1 MVVGIHH
8 LQIGR
13 ATFDFF
19 IQHGFHAIGHFHHI
33 RAARGADIER
43 YRRLAIQSGDAGGF
57 GNVVFDIGHI
67 AHADEAAIAIGH
79 HNVGKAFRMLDF
91 TGDADGDFIALLA
104 HRARWVIAV
113 GRGDGIVHIG
123 NVHIQA
129 AQLVWLHRHG
139 DLALSATDDFHLTHA
154 HHRLQAFFQG
164 IVGPIR
170 QFAQADFVSPHGN
183 AEHGF
188 VHRVEFRHHRRV
200 DVTVECATHRPHFVA
215 HVLHRL
221 GGVHIQF
228 KFGNHHR

>member
-13 ATFDFF
+13 AAFDFL
-19 IQHGFHAIGHFHHI
+19 IQHGFHAICHFDHV
-33 RAARGADIER
+33 RATSGADIER
-43 YRRLAIQSGDAGGF
+43 HRGLAIQSGNAGGF
-57 GNVVFDIGHI
+57 GNVVFDIRHI
-67 AHADEAAIAIGH
+67 AHANEAAIAIGH
-79 HNVGKAFRMLDF
+79 HDVGKAFWMFDF
-91 TGDADGDFIALLA
+91 ACDTNGDFIALLA

-170 QFAQADFVSPHGN
+170 QFAQADFVRTHGN

-188 VHRVEFRHHRRV
+188 VHWVEFRHHRCV
-200 DVTVECATHRPHFVA
+200 DVAVE
-215 HVLHRL
+215 
-221 GGVHIQF
+221 
-228 KFGNHHR
+228 